1 MFEKKRCQQQCLW
14 GTQIWGVRH
23 RKSCKHGC
31 ICIQQIFKEIVAHR
45 SNQMCHLVIF
55 LCAVELEGWMVAS
68 DLGKTRQ
75 KEAQIEQENTS
86 DVPAN

>member
-1 MFEKKRCQQQCLW
+1 
-14 GTQIWGVRH
+14 
-23 RKSCKHGC
+23 
-31 ICIQQIFKEIVAHR
+31 
-45 SNQMCHLVIF
+45 MCHLVIF